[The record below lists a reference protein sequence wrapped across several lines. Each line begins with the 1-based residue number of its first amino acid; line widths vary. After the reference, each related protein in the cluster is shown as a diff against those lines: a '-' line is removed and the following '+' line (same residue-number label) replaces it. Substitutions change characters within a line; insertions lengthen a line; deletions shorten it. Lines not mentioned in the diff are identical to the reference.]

1 MFNVQYVENTVS
13 DNKTN
18 ISTDFQSLLYHSC
31 CFIFS
36 FFHHNIIANK
46 PYPKKPPIKKHN
58 NHNSNLLKN
67 FIYSLNILFTFFFNV
82 FIFNISVIIITL
94 SQSPFKI
101 FICRNWF
108 KLVWLICKVFYH
120 HITAGINKIW
130 H

>member
-1 MFNVQYVENTVS
+1 MWKIRLVIIKLTYLLISNLYCTILVVS
-13 DNKTN
+13 
-18 ISTDFQSLLYHSC
+18 F
-31 CFIFS
+31 FS
-36 FFHHNIIANK
+36 FFHHNIIVNK